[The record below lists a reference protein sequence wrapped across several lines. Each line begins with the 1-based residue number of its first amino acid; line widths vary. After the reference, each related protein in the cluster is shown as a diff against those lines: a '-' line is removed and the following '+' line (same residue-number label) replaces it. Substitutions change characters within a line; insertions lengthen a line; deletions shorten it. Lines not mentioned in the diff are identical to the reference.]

1 MNDDLIYR
9 IFVELAVLEE
19 KRDVNGKWLVKDAGE
34 VTRLLKRAY
43 ATVERAAAGDEGA
56 QRPPAKP
63 GAKI

>member
-43 ATVERAAAGDEGA
+43 ATVERAAAGDEGG
-56 QRPPAKP
+56 QRPPAKA
-63 GAKI
+63 GAIV